1 MICVSAVYADSYL
14 ECVSNAYR
22 NLQLKRINAFN
33 ITEKQLMHKNQELAQ
48 VFHPQIEKIQTIVR
62 LDVISFNYFVKN
74 YPNKMKKYYEKNPLT
89 LASLAPRWN
98 VMINREHNHA
108 FNELIKNYKFKKK
121 YKYLELLE
129 DKLLK
134 VQDSELFKRSEEAY
148 YSLFITEAKSE
159 KLKEHSMMKVQELG
173 CN

>member
-1 MICVSAVYADSYL
+1 MICVSDVYADSYL

-22 NLQLKRINAFN
+22 NLQLKKINAFH
-33 ITEKQLMHKNQELAQ
+33 ITEKQLTRKNPALAQ

-74 YPNKMKKYYEKNPLT
+74 YPDKMMKYYERNPLT

-98 VMINREHNHA
+98 IMINGEHNHA
-108 FNELIKNYKFKKK
+108 FKELIKDNKFKTK
-121 YKYLELLE
+121 YKYLDLLE
-129 DKLLK
+129 SKLLK
-134 VQDSELFKRSEEAY
+134 VQDSELFKKAEDAY

-159 KLKEHSMMKVQELG
+159 KLKERSMIKVQELG